1 MMRQYS
7 IIVDTN
13 PIDLPGNLCPLYQF
27 PEHENYF
34 TDPITLILV
43 QPPPTQSPAQTPF
56 LHWLTLLFGFGIFRT
71 RSPTTLWNK

>member
-13 PIDLPGNLCPLYQF
+13 PIDLHGNLRLLYQF

-34 TDPITLILV
+34 TDPITLILA
-43 QPPPTQSPAQTPF
+43 QLPTQSVHSLPQPPTHPSR
-56 LHWLTLLFGFGIFRT
+56 HSFGKFRT
-71 RSPTTLWNK
+71 RS